1 MVSKKSP
8 ASNPASSRTRHAI
21 LNLLKVDGPT
31 DSAQLA
37 EQLHVSAMAVRQHL
51 YGLQAQGVV
60 SFSEEARPL
69 GRPAKLWHLTDAAQR
84 HFPESYAE
92 LSVELIHAMTKAF
105 GSVGLDKLLDVRTE
119 EQIARYRT
127 EISKATTL
135 KQKLKTLA
143 RLRTAEGYMA
153 DVQPDASSGAHGRM
167 LLIENHCPICA
178 AAKVCEGLC
187 RRELDAFQAVLG
199 DAVRVERAEHIIAG
213 ARRCVYQVTPQ

>member
-1 MVSKKSP
+1 MVKTKSP
-8 ASNPASSRTRHAI
+8 ASTRTRHAI
-21 LNLLKVDGPT
+21 LNLLKMDGPT

-37 EQLHVSAMAVRQHL
+37 EQLQVSAMAVRQHL
-51 YGLQAQGVV
+51 YDLQAQGVV

-105 GSVGLDKLLDVRTE
+105 GPVGLDKLLDVRTE
-119 EQIARYRT
+119 EQIARYRAET
-127 EISKATTL
+127 SKATTL

-153 DVQPDASSGAHGRM
+153 DVKPDVNGAL

-187 RRELDAFQAVLG
+187 RRELDAFQAALG
-199 DAVRVERAEHIIAG
+199 DAAKIERTEHIIAG
-213 ARRCVYQVTPQ
+213 ARRCVYRVTPC

>member
-1 MVSKKSP
+1 MVKIKSP
-8 ASNPASSRTRHAI
+8 ASNRTRHAI
-21 LNLLKVDGPT
+21 LNLLKMDGPT

-37 EQLHVSAMAVRQHL
+37 EQLQVSAMAVRQHL
-51 YGLQAQGVV
+51 YDLQAQGVV
-60 SFSEEARPL
+60 SFTEEARPL

-105 GSVGLDKLLDVRTE
+105 GPAGLDKLLDVRTE

-127 EISKATTL
+127 EIGKAETL
-135 KQKLKTLA
+135 KQRLKVLA

-153 DVQPDASSGAHGRM
+153 DVKPDGNGAL

-187 RRELDAFQAVLG
+187 RRELDAFQAALG
-199 DAVRVERAEHIIAG
+199 DDVKVERTEHIVAG
-213 ARRCVYQVTPQ
+213 ARRCVYRVTS

>member
-1 MVSKKSP
+1 MVKTKSP
-8 ASNPASSRTRHAI
+8 APNKASTRTRHAI
-21 LNLLKVDGPT
+21 LNLLKMDGPT

-37 EQLHVSAMAVRQHL
+37 EQLQVSAMAVRQHL
-51 YGLQAQGVV
+51 YDLQAQGVV
-60 SFSEEARPL
+60 SFSEETRPL
-69 GRPAKLWHLTDAAQR
+69 GRPAKLWHLTEAAQR

-105 GSVGLDKLLDVRTE
+105 GAAGLDKLLDVRTE
-119 EQIARYRT
+119 EQIARYKT
-127 EISKATTL
+127 EISKAVTL

-153 DVQPDASSGAHGRM
+153 DVQPDANGAQGAM

-199 DAVRVERAEHIIAG
+199 DTVKVERAEHIIAG
-213 ARRCVYQVTPQ
+213 ARRCVYRVAATT